1 MVQATFPLTQAGA
14 AQQKLENEHT
24 QGKTRRSYK
33 PWMRRKVLRQPANPY
48 SKGMI

>member
-24 QGKTRRSYK
+24 QGKI
-33 PWMRRKVLRQPANPY
+33 VLDIAA
-48 SKGMI
+48 